1 MKHKALLFFSICTLL
16 LIASCTNWRE
26 TAGEIAGMWQMTEWR
41 NADGQTL
48 ATKDKGIYYC
58 IQLDLMKFQ
67 RKDKDDYYLSYYTH
81 TRDSLIIG
89 KIVHWP
95 SDSVC
100 TFSALES
107 FGVPADGRFH
117 VDVLNDDH
125 LQLSSKEATLVFR
138 RY

>member
-1 MKHKALLFFSICTLL
+1 MRHKALLLFTFCSLML
-16 LIASCTNWRE
+16 MVSCTHWRE

-48 ATKDKGIYYC
+48 ATQANGIYYC

-67 RKDKDDYYLSYYTH
+67 RKDKEDYYLSYYTH
-81 TRDSLIIG
+81 ARDSLIIG

-95 SDSVC
+95 SDTVGSY
-100 TFSALES
+100 SDLAS